1 MLRDLI
7 ALPNTSRVWVYQ
19 GDREFSYDEM
29 DDIRETLYNFVE
41 NWSSHGIPVQAYGNI
56 FHRRF
61 IVFVADETG
70 HGVSGCSTDSSVHLV
85 QELGQRFNANFF
97 DRWMFAFM
105 DEKEEIFTLSKDEF
119 TQKFN
124 EGEINQ
130 ESLIFDPLVK
140 TKGEFLEK
148 WIIPVKESWHKQFT

>member
-7 ALPNTSRVWVYQ
+7 ALPNESKVWVYQ
-19 GDREFSYDEM
+19 GDREFTYDEM
-29 DDIRETLYNFVE
+29 DDIREALYDFVE
-41 NWSSHGIPVQAYGNI
+41 KWESHGMPVQGYGNI

-61 IVFVADETG
+61 LVFVADETG
-70 HGVSGCSTDSSVHLV
+70 HGVSGCSTDKSVNLV
-85 QELGQRFNANFF
+85 KQLGQRFNAQFF

-119 TQKFN
+119 AQKFN
-124 EGEINQ
+124 GNELTE

-140 TKGEFLEK
+140 TKGEFLER
-148 WIIPVKESWHKQFT
+148 WIIPIKDSWHKQFV

>member
-1 MLRDLI
+1 
-7 ALPNTSRVWVYQ
+7 
-19 GDREFSYDEM
+19 
-29 DDIRETLYNFVE
+29 
-41 NWSSHGIPVQAYGNI
+41 
-56 FHRRF
+56 
-61 IVFVADETG
+61 
-70 HGVSGCSTDSSVHLV
+70 
-85 QELGQRFNANFF
+85 
-97 DRWMFAFM
+97 MFAFM

>member
-7 ALPNTSRVWVYQ
+7 ALPMESKVWVYQ

-29 DDIRETLYNFVE
+29 DDIRETLYDFVD
-41 NWSSHGIPVQAYGNI
+41 NWESHGMAVQGYGNI

-70 HGVSGCSTDSSVHLV
+70 HGVSGCSTDKSVNLV
-85 QELGQRFNANFF
+85 KELGEKFKAEFF

-105 DEKEEIFTLSKDEF
+105 DENEEIFTLSKDEF
-119 TQKFN
+119 AQKYN
-124 EGEINQ
+124 NKELDQ

-140 TKGEFLEK
+140 TKDEFLKK
-148 WIIPVKESWHKQFT
+148 WIIPIKDSWHKQFV

>member
-7 ALPNTSRVWVYQ
+7 ALPDTSKVWVYQ

-29 DDIRETLYNFVE
+29 DDIREALYNFVE
-41 NWSSHGIPVQAYGNI
+41 NWQSHGIPVQAYGNI

-70 HGVSGCSTDSSVHLV
+70 HGVSGCSMDSSVHLV
-85 QELGQRFNANFF
+85 QELGSRFKADFF
-97 DRWMFAFM
+97 NRWMFAFM

-119 TQKFN
+119 ALKFQ
-124 EGEINQ
+124 EGILDE

-140 TKGEFLEK
+140 TKDEFLK
-148 WIIPVKESWHKQFT
+148 RWIVPVKESWHKQFV